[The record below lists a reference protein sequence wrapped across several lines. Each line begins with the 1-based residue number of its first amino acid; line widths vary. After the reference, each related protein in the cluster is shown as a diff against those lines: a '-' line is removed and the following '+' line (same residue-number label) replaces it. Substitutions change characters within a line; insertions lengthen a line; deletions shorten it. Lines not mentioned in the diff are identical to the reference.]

1 MQFCHHWLKAN
12 CAVWS
17 SVNSTGGG
25 AHSSSCSLYNPLSLV
40 ALGWLRVT
48 VGTEQ
53 LQDGP
58 APGWMGDRCRHLYSD
73 PDPSLRRQR
82 DAKPA
87 PGWMG
92 SRRWGPCGSPQQ
104 GRKIGLLQ
112 FGGHVTMANLP
123 ESSKQ
128 VPHPCSPS
136 DLRGPS
142 ALTWDPPARRPR
154 AVGTGTGKSLES
166 PPRVYNG
173 LQLALSTRQGLL
185 GNGEANHIGPG
196 GWGHWGRRQENP
208 QANTELIHLLGAQ
221 L

>member
-1 MQFCHHWLKAN
+1 M
-12 CAVWS
+12 
-17 SVNSTGGG
+17 
-25 AHSSSCSLYNPLSLV
+25 
-40 ALGWLRVT
+40 
-48 VGTEQ
+48 GTEQ

-82 DAKPA
+82 DAKSA

-142 ALTWDPPARRPR
+142 ALTWDPPAREAPCSGHGYWEVPRKPSQGLQWTPASTEYKAGTLGEQRGKPHRPR
-154 AVGTGTGKSLES
+154 GLGSLGKKAGEPTGQYRTGTLVRS
-166 PPRVYNG
+166 PVIR
-173 LQLALSTRQGLL
+173 L
-185 GNGEANHIGPG
+185 
-196 GWGHWGRRQENP
+196 
-208 QANTELIHLLGAQ
+208 
-221 L
+221 

>member
-25 AHSSSCSLYNPLSLV
+25 AHSSSRSLYNPLSLV
-40 ALGWLRVT
+40 ALGWLWVT
-48 VGTEQ
+48 GITEVQ
-53 LQDGP
+53 WGQSSFRMGP
-58 APGWMGDRCRHLYSD
+58 QQGGWETAAGICTQILT
-73 PDPSLRRQR
+73 PLRRQR

-87 PGWMG
+87 AGWMG

-128 VPHPCSPS
+128 VSHPCSPS

-142 ALTWDPPARRPR
+142 ALTWDPPAREALQWAR
-154 AVGTGTGKSLES
+154 VLGS
-166 PPRVYNG
+166 PSK
-173 LQLALSTRQGLL
+173 AL
-185 GNGEANHIGPG
+185 PG
-196 GWGHWGRRQENP
+196 F
-208 QANTELIHLLGAQ
+208 TMDSS
-221 L
+221 